1 LFKRIV
7 DFLAKDVLFPLAVL
21 MIVIGGVMFLTA
33 AGDPGRIG
41 TAKRILTSV
50 VIGLLII
57 FLAWLIVDTIIMFIT
72 KSDSPFR
79 NWNEIDCPL
88 PEEAPPSEEKPPSG
102 CTCTDWVNDAC
113 GAAGCAATEMHQ
125 TRTCPNDCDKES
137 QCVADIA
144 CGAHPPAGCLLN
156 PPNCLLC
163 P

>member
-1 LFKRIV
+1 
-7 DFLAKDVLFPLAVL
+7 

-41 TAKRILTSV
+41 TAKKILISV
-50 VIGLLII
+50 AIGLLII

-72 KSDSPFR
+72 PAGSPFQ
-79 NWNEIDCPL
+79 NWSTIDCPI
-88 PEEAPPSEEKPPSG
+88 PGKGGGGGGGGPG

-125 TRTCPNDCDKES
+125 TRTCPDDCDKES
-137 QCVADIA
+137 QCIPEPA
-144 CGAHPPAGCLLN
+144 CGAQPPPGCLLN